1 MNGTFRLLLQI
12 IGLIALVGGGFMG
25 YGKLQAD
32 VIHNRELV
40 DYRFQVII
48 EKLDKLEKKVDRLNG
63 N

>member
-1 MNGTFRLLLQI
+1 MNGNFKLILQI
-12 IGLIALVGGGFMG
+12 IGLIALVGAGFMG

-32 VIHNRELV
+32 VVHNRELV

-48 EKLDKLEKKVDRLNG
+48 EKLDMLEKKVDRFNG